1 MSIFEDIVSRK
12 LNSYLEDN
20 NKSLSEYKFILAIS
34 GGVDSMVLFK
44 CLNDLGLHFY
54 TIHFNH
60 NYHAQSD
67 EVSAFIN
74 HFIKDSNSHK
84 HFSISLD
91 LRSAN
96 NFESKAREK
105 RYFHLENLRRRLN
118 CDFILTAHHLDDQI
132 ETLYMKMLDNADW
145 ISKIGIRETLGK
157 IRRPLLTVRKKEI
170 KQIAIDKKISWMEDP
185 TNNDLSFRRNLVRKS
200 LLPRAIK
207 LNKKLESQL
216 LGESQN
222 SKVKL
227 NLYLSE
233 FSKKCE
239 DLILQNSKQIITVDI
254 NAIKKMD
261 IEKLKIFIYWCS
273 SNYFNIDIPIKTR
286 NFWIELSNYL
296 NDSKTGSI
304 YILGPITLILNRGEL
319 LLISDYVHFLK
330 EPEKIKLTQNKKWY
344 NSIFTIVDSDNSVL
358 SIDKNQCLLT
368 EDLINDGLY
377 LRRWKNGDKILSSN
391 STQHILLS
399 NLFIN
404 KKISRIGKLMQ
415 PVVVNKLDDIV
426 WVPGLAHAKLPDESS
441 LYKRKL
447 LEWIPAL

>member
-1 MSIFEDIVSRK
+1 MIRILKNKLINYCNELTIPLQELSILVS
-12 LNSYLEDN
+12 
-20 NKSLSEYKFILAIS
+20 FS
-34 GGVDSMVLFK
+34 GGVDSMVLVSLLLELREEYGFSVT
-44 CLNDLGLHFY
+44 LM
-54 TIHFNH
+54 HFNH
-60 NYHAQSD
+60 NAHVKAKICEKFCRSFAINNNVKYYNRD
-67 EVSAFIN
+67 LFIN
-74 HFIKDSNSHK
+74 KRD
-84 HFSISLD
+84 
-91 LRSAN
+91 
-96 NFESKAREK
+96 NFESSSRGK
-105 RYFHLENLRRRLN
+105 RYTELNTIADKISSHLI
-118 CDFILTAHHLDDQI
+118 FTAHHLDDQI

-145 ISKIGIRETLGK
+145 ISKIGIREKLGK

-296 NDSKTGSI
+296 NNSQTGSI

-344 NSIFTIVDSDNSVL
+344 NSIFTIVNSDNSVL

-426 WVPGLAHAKLPDESS
+426 WVPGLAHAKLSDESS

>member
-1 MSIFEDIVSRK
+1 MIRILKNK
-12 LNSYLEDN
+12 LINYCNE
-20 NKSLSEYKFILAIS
+20 LAIPLQELSILLSLS
-34 GGVDSMVLFK
+34 GGVDSMVLASLLLELRKEYGF
-44 CLNDLGLHFY
+44 DLALM
-54 TIHFNH
+54 HFNH
-60 NYHAQSD
+60 NAHVKAEICEKFCRSFTINNNVKYYNRD
-67 EVSAFIN
+67 LFIN
-74 HFIKDSNSHK
+74 QRD
-84 HFSISLD
+84 
-91 LRSAN
+91 
-96 NFESKAREK
+96 NFESSSRGK
-105 RYFHLENLRRRLN
+105 RYTELNTIADKISSHLI
-118 CDFILTAHHLDDQI
+118 FTAHHLDDQI

-145 ISKIGIRETLGK
+145 ISKIGIREKLGK

-233 FSKKCE
+233 FSKKCD

-273 SNYFNIDIPIKTR
+273 SNYFNINIPIKTR

-296 NDSKTGSI
+296 NNSQTGSI

-344 NSIFTIVDSDNSVL
+344 NSIFTIVNGDNADL
-358 SIDKNQCLLT
+358 SIDKNQCLLA
-368 EDLINDGLY
+368 EDLMNDGLY

-415 PVVVNKLDDIV
+415 PVVVNKSDNII
-426 WVPGLAHAKLPDESS
+426 WVPGLAHAILPNQSS
-441 LYKRKL
+441 LFKRKL
-447 LEWIPAL
+447 LEWIPAF

>member
-1 MSIFEDIVSRK
+1 MIRILKNKLINYCNELTIPLQELSILVS
-12 LNSYLEDN
+12 
-20 NKSLSEYKFILAIS
+20 FS
-34 GGVDSMVLFK
+34 GGIDSMVLVSLLLELRKEYGF
-44 CLNDLGLHFY
+44 DLALM
-54 TIHFNH
+54 HFNH
-60 NYHAQSD
+60 NAHVKAKICEKFCRSFAINNNVKYYNRD
-67 EVSAFIN
+67 LFIN
-74 HFIKDSNSHK
+74 KRD
-84 HFSISLD
+84 
-91 LRSAN
+91 
-96 NFESKAREK
+96 NFESSSRGK
-105 RYFHLENLRRRLN
+105 RYTELNTIADKISSHLI
-118 CDFILTAHHLDDQI
+118 FTAHHLDDQI

-145 ISKIGIRETLGK
+145 ISKIGIREKLGK

-233 FSKKCE
+233 FSKKCD

-296 NDSKTGSI
+296 NNSQTGSI

-319 LLISDYVHFLK
+319 LLISDYMHFLK
-330 EPEKIKLTQNKKWY
+330 EPKKIKLTQNRKWY
-344 NSIFTIVDSDNSVL
+344 NSIFTIVNGNNADL
-358 SIDKNQCLLT
+358 SIDKNQCLLA
-368 EDLINDGLY
+368 EDLMNDGLY

>member
-1 MSIFEDIVSRK
+1 MIRILKNK
-12 LNSYLEDN
+12 LINYCNE
-20 NKSLSEYKFILAIS
+20 LAIPLQELSILLSLS
-34 GGVDSMVLFK
+34 GGVDSMVLASLLLELRKEYGF
-44 CLNDLGLHFY
+44 DLALM
-54 TIHFNH
+54 HFNH
-60 NYHAQSD
+60 NAHVKAEICEKFCRSFTINNNVKYYNRD
-67 EVSAFIN
+67 LFIN
-74 HFIKDSNSHK
+74 QRD
-84 HFSISLD
+84 
-91 LRSAN
+91 
-96 NFESKAREK
+96 NFESSSRGK
-105 RYFHLENLRRRLN
+105 RYTELNTIADKISSHLI
-118 CDFILTAHHLDDQI
+118 FTAHHLDDQI

-145 ISKIGIRETLGK
+145 ISKIGIREKLGK

-233 FSKKCE
+233 FSKKCD
-239 DLILQNSKQIITVDI
+239 DLILQNSKQIITVNI

-273 SNYFNIDIPIKTR
+273 SNYFNINIPIKTR

-296 NDSKTGSI
+296 NNSQTGSI

-344 NSIFTIVDSDNSVL
+344 NSIFTIVNGDNADL
-358 SIDKNQCLLT
+358 SIDKNQCLLA
-368 EDLINDGLY
+368 EDLMNDGLY

-441 LYKRKL
+441 FYKRKL
-447 LEWIPAL
+447 IEWIPAL

>member
-1 MSIFEDIVSRK
+1 MIRILKNKLINYCNELTIPLQELSILVS
-12 LNSYLEDN
+12 
-20 NKSLSEYKFILAIS
+20 FS
-34 GGVDSMVLFK
+34 GGVDSMVLVSLLLELREEYGFSVT
-44 CLNDLGLHFY
+44 LM
-54 TIHFNH
+54 HFNH
-60 NYHAQSD
+60 NAHVKAEICEKFCRSFTINNNIEYFNRD
-67 EVSAFIN
+67 LFIN
-74 HFIKDSNSHK
+74 QKD
-84 HFSISLD
+84 
-91 LRSAN
+91 
-96 NFESKAREK
+96 NFESSSREK
-105 RYFHLENLRRRLN
+105 RYTELNIIADKIRSHLI
-118 CDFILTAHHLDDQI
+118 FTAHHLDDQI
-132 ETLYMKMLDNADW
+132 ETLYMKMLDNSDW
-145 ISKIGIRETLGK
+145 ISKIGIREKLGK

-170 KQIAIDKKISWMEDP
+170 KQIAIDKKISWIEDP

-233 FSKKCE
+233 FNESFD

-254 NAIKKMD
+254 NTIQQMD
-261 IEKLKIFIYWCS
+261 IQKLKIFIYWCS

-296 NDSKTGSI
+296 NNSQTGSI

-319 LLISDYVHFLK
+319 LLILDYVHFLK

-344 NSIFTIVDSDNSVL
+344 NSIFTIVNGDNAEL

-368 EDLINDGLY
+368 EDLMNDGLY

-404 KKISRIGKLMQ
+404 NKISKIGKLMQ
-415 PVVVNKLDDIV
+415 PVVVNKLDNIV
-426 WVPGLAHAKLPDESS
+426 WVPGLAHAKLPNESS

>member
-1 MSIFEDIVSRK
+1 MIRILKNK
-12 LNSYLEDN
+12 LINYCNE
-20 NKSLSEYKFILAIS
+20 LAIPLQELSILLSLS
-34 GGVDSMVLFK
+34 GGVDSMVLASLLLELRKEYGF
-44 CLNDLGLHFY
+44 DLALM
-54 TIHFNH
+54 HFNH
-60 NYHAQSD
+60 NAHVKAEICEKFCRSFTINNNVKYYNRD
-67 EVSAFIN
+67 LFIN
-74 HFIKDSNSHK
+74 KRD
-84 HFSISLD
+84 
-91 LRSAN
+91 
-96 NFESKAREK
+96 NFESSSRGK
-105 RYFHLENLRRRLN
+105 RYTELNTIADKISSHLI
-118 CDFILTAHHLDDQI
+118 FTAHHLDDQI

-145 ISKIGIRETLGK
+145 ISKIGIREKLGK

-233 FSKKCE
+233 FSKKCD

-273 SNYFNIDIPIKTR
+273 SNYFNINIPIKTR

-296 NDSKTGSI
+296 NNSQTGSI

-344 NSIFTIVDSDNSVL
+344 NSIFTIVNGDNADL
-358 SIDKNQCLLT
+358 SIDKNQCLLA
-368 EDLINDGLY
+368 EDLMNDGLY

-404 KKISRIGKLMQ
+404 KKISKIGKLMW

-441 LYKRKL
+441 FYKRKL
-447 LEWIPAL
+447 IEWIPAL

>member
-1 MSIFEDIVSRK
+1 MIRILKNKLINYSNELTIPLQELSI
-12 LNSYLEDN
+12 LL
-20 NKSLSEYKFILAIS
+20 SLS
-34 GGVDSMVLFK
+34 GGVDSMVLASLLLELRKEYGFSVT
-44 CLNDLGLHFY
+44 LM
-54 TIHFNH
+54 HFNH
-60 NYHAQSD
+60 NAHIKA
-67 EVSAFIN
+67 EVCENFCRSFTINNNVKYYNRDLFIN
-74 HFIKDSNSHK
+74 QKD
-84 HFSISLD
+84 
-91 LRSAN
+91 
-96 NFESKAREK
+96 NFESSSRGK
-105 RYFHLENLRRRLN
+105 RYTELNKIADKISSHLI
-118 CDFILTAHHLDDQI
+118 FTAHHLDDQI
-132 ETLYMKMLDNADW
+132 ETLYMKMLDNSDW
-145 ISKIGIRETLGK
+145 ISKIGIREKLGK
-157 IRRPLLTVRKKEI
+157 IRRPLLTVRKNKI
-170 KQIAIDKKISWMEDP
+170 KQIAIDKKISWIEDP
-185 TNNDLSFRRNLVRKS
+185 TNNDLSFRRNLVRRS
-200 LLPRAIK
+200 LLPKAIK
-207 LNKKLESQL
+207 LNKNLESQL

-233 FSKKCE
+233 FNKKCD
-239 DLILQNSKQIITVDI
+239 DLILQNSKQIITVDL
-254 NAIKKMD
+254 NTIKQMN

-273 SNYFNIDIPIKTR
+273 SNYFNIGIPIKTR

-296 NDSKTGSI
+296 NNSQTGSI

-319 LLISDYVHFLK
+319 LLISNYVHFLK
-330 EPEKIKLTQNKKWY
+330 EPKKIKLTQNKKWY
-344 NSIFTIVDSDNSVL
+344 NSIFTIVNSDNSDL

-441 LYKRKL
+441 FYKRKL

>member
-1 MSIFEDIVSRK
+1 MIRILKNK
-12 LNSYLEDN
+12 LINYCNE
-20 NKSLSEYKFILAIS
+20 LAIPLQELSILLSLS
-34 GGVDSMVLFK
+34 GGVDSMVLASLLLELRKEYGF
-44 CLNDLGLHFY
+44 DLALM
-54 TIHFNH
+54 HFNH
-60 NYHAQSD
+60 NAHVQAEICEKFCRSFTINNNVKYYNRD
-67 EVSAFIN
+67 LFIN
-74 HFIKDSNSHK
+74 QRDNYETSYI
-84 HFSISLD
+84 
-91 LRSAN
+91 
-96 NFESKAREK
+96 EK
-105 RYFHLENLRRRLN
+105 RYTELNTIADKISSHLI
-118 CDFILTAHHLDDQI
+118 FTAHHLDDQI
-132 ETLYMKMLDNADW
+132 ETLYMKRLDNSDW
-145 ISKIGIRETLGK
+145 ISKIGIREKLGK

-344 NSIFTIVDSDNSVL
+344 NSIFTIVNGDNADL
-358 SIDKNQCLLT
+358 SIDKNQCLLA
-368 EDLINDGLY
+368 EDLMNDGLY

-391 STQHILLS
+391 SAQHILLS

-404 KKISRIGKLMQ
+404 KKISKIGKLMW

>member
-1 MSIFEDIVSRK
+1 MIRILKNKLINYCNELTIPLQELSILVS
-12 LNSYLEDN
+12 
-20 NKSLSEYKFILAIS
+20 FS
-34 GGVDSMVLFK
+34 GGVDSMVLASLLLELRKEYGF
-44 CLNDLGLHFY
+44 DLALLY
-54 TIHFNH
+54 FNH
-60 NYHAQSD
+60 NAHDKAEECEEYCRSFAINNNVKYYNRD
-67 EVSAFIN
+67 LFIN
-74 HFIKDSNSHK
+74 KRD
-84 HFSISLD
+84 
-91 LRSAN
+91 
-96 NFESKAREK
+96 NFESSSRGK
-105 RYFHLENLRRRLN
+105 RYTELNTIADKISSHLI
-118 CDFILTAHHLDDQI
+118 FTAHHLDDQI

-145 ISKIGIRETLGK
+145 ISKIGIREKLGK

-273 SNYFNIDIPIKTR
+273 SNYFNINIPIKTR

-344 NSIFTIVDSDNSVL
+344 NSIFTIVNGDNADL
-358 SIDKNQCLLT
+358 STDKNQCLLA
-368 EDLINDGLY
+368 EDLMNDGLY

-391 STQHILLS
+391 SAQHILLS

-404 KKISRIGKLMQ
+404 KKISRIGKLIQ
-415 PVVVNKLDDIV
+415 PVVVDKLDNIV
-426 WVPGLAHAKLPDESS
+426 WVPGLAHAKLPNKSS
-441 LYKRKL
+441 PDKRKL

>member
-1 MSIFEDIVSRK
+1 MIRILKNK
-12 LNSYLEDN
+12 LINYCNE
-20 NKSLSEYKFILAIS
+20 LAIPLQELSILLSLS
-34 GGVDSMVLFK
+34 GGVDSMVLASLLLELRKEYGF
-44 CLNDLGLHFY
+44 DLALM
-54 TIHFNH
+54 HFNH
-60 NYHAQSD
+60 NAHVKAEICEKFCRSFTINNNVKYYNRD
-67 EVSAFIN
+67 LFIN
-74 HFIKDSNSHK
+74 KRD
-84 HFSISLD
+84 
-91 LRSAN
+91 
-96 NFESKAREK
+96 NFESSSRGK
-105 RYFHLENLRRRLN
+105 RYTELNTIADKISSHLI
-118 CDFILTAHHLDDQI
+118 FTAHHLDDQI

-145 ISKIGIRETLGK
+145 ISKIGIREKLGK

-296 NDSKTGSI
+296 NNSQTGSI

-344 NSIFTIVDSDNSVL
+344 NSIFTIVNSDNSVL

>member
-1 MSIFEDIVSRK
+1 MIRILKNKLINYCNELTIPLQELSI
-12 LNSYLEDN
+12 LL
-20 NKSLSEYKFILAIS
+20 SLS
-34 GGVDSMVLFK
+34 GGVDSMVLASLLLELRKEYGFS
-44 CLNDLGLHFY
+44 LTL
-54 TIHFNH
+54 IHFNH
-60 NYHAQSD
+60 HAHVKAEICENFCRSFTINNNVKYYNRD
-67 EVSAFIN
+67 LFIN
-74 HFIKDSNSHK
+74 KRD
-84 HFSISLD
+84 
-91 LRSAN
+91 
-96 NFESKAREK
+96 NFESSSRGK
-105 RYFHLENLRRRLN
+105 RYTELNTIADKISSHLI
-118 CDFILTAHHLDDQI
+118 FTAHHLDDQI

-145 ISKIGIRETLGK
+145 ISKIGIREKLGK

-233 FSKKCE
+233 FHKKCG

-254 NAIKKMD
+254 NAIKQMD

-344 NSIFTIVDSDNSVL
+344 NSIFTIVNGDNADL
-358 SIDKNQCLLT
+358 STDKNQCLLA
-368 EDLINDGLY
+368 EDLMNDGLY

>member
-1 MSIFEDIVSRK
+1 MIRILKNKLINYSNELTIPLQELSILVS
-12 LNSYLEDN
+12 
-20 NKSLSEYKFILAIS
+20 FS
-34 GGVDSMVLFK
+34 GGVDSMVLVSLLLELREEYGFSVT
-44 CLNDLGLHFY
+44 LM
-54 TIHFNH
+54 HFNH
-60 NYHAQSD
+60 NAHVKAEICEKFCRSFTINNNIEYFNRD
-67 EVSAFIN
+67 LFIN
-74 HFIKDSNSHK
+74 QKD
-84 HFSISLD
+84 
-91 LRSAN
+91 
-96 NFESKAREK
+96 NFESSSREK
-105 RYFHLENLRRRLN
+105 RYTELNIIADKIKSHLI
-118 CDFILTAHHLDDQI
+118 FTAHHLDDQI

-145 ISKIGIRETLGK
+145 ISKIGIREKLGK

-233 FSKKCE
+233 FSKKCD

-273 SNYFNIDIPIKTR
+273 SNYFNINIPIKTR

-296 NDSKTGSI
+296 NNSQTGSI

-344 NSIFTIVDSDNSVL
+344 NSIFTIVNSDNSVL

-441 LYKRKL
+441 FYKRKL
-447 LEWIPAL
+447 IEWIPAL

>member
-1 MSIFEDIVSRK
+1 MIRILKNKLINYCNELTIPLQELSILVS
-12 LNSYLEDN
+12 
-20 NKSLSEYKFILAIS
+20 FS
-34 GGVDSMVLFK
+34 GGIDSMVLVSLLLELRKEYGF
-44 CLNDLGLHFY
+44 DLALM
-54 TIHFNH
+54 HFNH
-60 NYHAQSD
+60 NAHVKAEICEKFCRSFTINNNVKYYNRD
-67 EVSAFIN
+67 LFIN
-74 HFIKDSNSHK
+74 KRD
-84 HFSISLD
+84 
-91 LRSAN
+91 
-96 NFESKAREK
+96 NFESSSRGK
-105 RYFHLENLRRRLN
+105 RYTELNTIADKISSHLI
-118 CDFILTAHHLDDQI
+118 FTAHHLDDQI

-145 ISKIGIRETLGK
+145 ISKIGIREKLGK

-344 NSIFTIVDSDNSVL
+344 NSIFTIVNSDNSVL

>member
-1 MSIFEDIVSRK
+1 MIRILRNKLINYCNELTIPLQELSILVS
-12 LNSYLEDN
+12 
-20 NKSLSEYKFILAIS
+20 FS
-34 GGVDSMVLFK
+34 GGIDSMVLVSLLLELRKEYGF
-44 CLNDLGLHFY
+44 DLALM
-54 TIHFNH
+54 HFNH
-60 NYHAQSD
+60 NAHVKAEICEKFCRSFTINNNVKYYNRD
-67 EVSAFIN
+67 LFIN
-74 HFIKDSNSHK
+74 KRD
-84 HFSISLD
+84 
-91 LRSAN
+91 
-96 NFESKAREK
+96 NFESSSRGK
-105 RYFHLENLRRRLN
+105 RYTELNTIADKISSHLI
-118 CDFILTAHHLDDQI
+118 FTAHHLDDQI

-145 ISKIGIRETLGK
+145 ISKIGIREKLGK

-296 NDSKTGSI
+296 NNSQTGSI

-344 NSIFTIVDSDNSVL
+344 NSIFTIVNGDNADL
-358 SIDKNQCLLT
+358 SIDKNQCLLA
-368 EDLINDGLY
+368 EDLMNDGLY

-391 STQHILLS
+391 SAQHILLS

-404 KKISRIGKLMQ
+404 KKISKIGKLMW

-441 LYKRKL
+441 FYKRKL
-447 LEWIPAL
+447 IEWIPAL

>member
-1 MSIFEDIVSRK
+1 MIRILKNK
-12 LNSYLEDN
+12 LINYCNE
-20 NKSLSEYKFILAIS
+20 LAIPLQELSILLSLS
-34 GGVDSMVLFK
+34 GGVDSMVLASLLLELRKEYGF
-44 CLNDLGLHFY
+44 DLALM
-54 TIHFNH
+54 HFNH
-60 NYHAQSD
+60 NAHVKAEICEKFCRSFTINNNVKYYNRD
-67 EVSAFIN
+67 LFIN
-74 HFIKDSNSHK
+74 QRD
-84 HFSISLD
+84 
-91 LRSAN
+91 
-96 NFESKAREK
+96 NFESSSRGK
-105 RYFHLENLRRRLN
+105 RYTELNTIADKISSHLI
-118 CDFILTAHHLDDQI
+118 FTAHHLDDQI
-132 ETLYMKMLDNADW
+132 ETLYMKMLDNSDW
-145 ISKIGIRETLGK
+145 ISKIGIREKLGK

-233 FSKKCE
+233 FSKKCD

-273 SNYFNIDIPIKTR
+273 SNYFNINIPIKTR

-296 NDSKTGSI
+296 NNSQTGSI

-344 NSIFTIVDSDNSVL
+344 NSIFTIVNGDNADL
-358 SIDKNQCLLT
+358 SIDKNQCLLA
-368 EDLINDGLY
+368 EDLMNDGLY

-404 KKISRIGKLMQ
+404 KKISKIGKLMW

-441 LYKRKL
+441 FYKRKL
-447 LEWIPAL
+447 IEWIPAL

>member
-1 MSIFEDIVSRK
+1 MIRILKNK
-12 LNSYLEDN
+12 LINYCNE
-20 NKSLSEYKFILAIS
+20 LAIPLQELSILLSLS
-34 GGVDSMVLFK
+34 GGVDSMVLASLLLELRKEYGF
-44 CLNDLGLHFY
+44 DLALM
-54 TIHFNH
+54 HFNH
-60 NYHAQSD
+60 NAHVKAEICEKFCRSFTINNNVKYYNRD
-67 EVSAFIN
+67 LFIN
-74 HFIKDSNSHK
+74 KRD
-84 HFSISLD
+84 
-91 LRSAN
+91 
-96 NFESKAREK
+96 NFESSSRGK
-105 RYFHLENLRRRLN
+105 RYTELNTIADKISSHLI
-118 CDFILTAHHLDDQI
+118 FTAHHLDDQI

-145 ISKIGIRETLGK
+145 ISKIGIREKLGK

-233 FSKKCE
+233 FNKKCD

-344 NSIFTIVDSDNSVL
+344 NSIFTIVNSDNSVL

-404 KKISRIGKLMQ
+404 KKISRIGKLIQ
-415 PVVVNKLDDIV
+415 PVVVNKLDNIV

>member
-1 MSIFEDIVSRK
+1 MIRILKNKLINYCNELTIPLQELSILVS
-12 LNSYLEDN
+12 
-20 NKSLSEYKFILAIS
+20 FS
-34 GGVDSMVLFK
+34 GGIDSMVLVSLLLELRKEYGF
-44 CLNDLGLHFY
+44 DLALM
-54 TIHFNH
+54 HFNH
-60 NYHAQSD
+60 NAHVKAEICEKFCRSFTINNNVKYYNRD
-67 EVSAFIN
+67 LFIN
-74 HFIKDSNSHK
+74 KRD
-84 HFSISLD
+84 
-91 LRSAN
+91 
-96 NFESKAREK
+96 NFESSSRGK
-105 RYFHLENLRRRLN
+105 RYTELNTIADKISSHLI
-118 CDFILTAHHLDDQI
+118 FTAHHLDDQI

-145 ISKIGIRETLGK
+145 ISKIGIREKLGK

-296 NDSKTGSI
+296 NNSQTGSI

-344 NSIFTIVDSDNSVL
+344 NSIFTIVNSDNSVL

-391 STQHILLS
+391 STKHILLS

>member
-1 MSIFEDIVSRK
+1 MIRILKNKLINYSNELTIPFQELSILVS
-12 LNSYLEDN
+12 
-20 NKSLSEYKFILAIS
+20 FS
-34 GGVDSMVLFK
+34 GGVDSMVLVSLLLELREEYGFSVT
-44 CLNDLGLHFY
+44 LM
-54 TIHFNH
+54 HFNH
-60 NYHAQSD
+60 NAHVKAEICEKFCRSFTINNNIEYFNRD
-67 EVSAFIN
+67 LFIN
-74 HFIKDSNSHK
+74 QKD
-84 HFSISLD
+84 
-91 LRSAN
+91 
-96 NFESKAREK
+96 NFESSSREK
-105 RYFHLENLRRRLN
+105 RYAELNIIADKTRSHLI
-118 CDFILTAHHLDDQI
+118 FTAHHLDDQI

-145 ISKIGIRETLGK
+145 ISKIGIREKLGK

-273 SNYFNIDIPIKTR
+273 SNYFNINIPIKTR

-344 NSIFTIVDSDNSVL
+344 NSIFTIVDSDNSIF
-358 SIDKNQCLLT
+358 SIDKNQCSLA
-368 EDLINDGLY
+368 EDVMNDGLY

-404 KKISRIGKLMQ
+404 KKISKIGKLMW

-426 WVPGLAHAKLPDESS
+426 WVPGLAHAKLPKGSS
-441 LYKRKL
+441 PYKRKL

>member
-1 MSIFEDIVSRK
+1 MIRILKNK
-12 LNSYLEDN
+12 LINYCNE
-20 NKSLSEYKFILAIS
+20 LAIPLQELSILLSLS
-34 GGVDSMVLFK
+34 GGVDSMVLASLLLELRKEYGF
-44 CLNDLGLHFY
+44 DLALM
-54 TIHFNH
+54 HFNH
-60 NYHAQSD
+60 NAHVKAEICEKFCRSFTINNNVKYYNRD
-67 EVSAFIN
+67 LFIN
-74 HFIKDSNSHK
+74 KRD
-84 HFSISLD
+84 
-91 LRSAN
+91 
-96 NFESKAREK
+96 NFESSSRGK
-105 RYFHLENLRRRLN
+105 RYTELNTIADKISSHLI
-118 CDFILTAHHLDDQI
+118 FTAHHLDDQI

-145 ISKIGIRETLGK
+145 ISKIGIREKLGK

-344 NSIFTIVDSDNSVL
+344 NSIFTIVNSDNSVL

>member
-1 MSIFEDIVSRK
+1 MIRILKNK
-12 LNSYLEDN
+12 LINYCNE
-20 NKSLSEYKFILAIS
+20 LAIPLQELSILLSLS
-34 GGVDSMVLFK
+34 GGVDSMVLASLLLELRKEYGF
-44 CLNDLGLHFY
+44 DLALM
-54 TIHFNH
+54 HFNH
-60 NYHAQSD
+60 NAHVKAEICEKFCRSFTINNNVKYYNRD
-67 EVSAFIN
+67 LFIN
-74 HFIKDSNSHK
+74 QRD
-84 HFSISLD
+84 
-91 LRSAN
+91 
-96 NFESKAREK
+96 NFESSSRGK
-105 RYFHLENLRRRLN
+105 RYTELNTIADKISSHLI
-118 CDFILTAHHLDDQI
+118 FTAHHLDDQI

-145 ISKIGIRETLGK
+145 ISKIGIREKLGK

-233 FSKKCE
+233 FSKKCD
-239 DLILQNSKQIITVDI
+239 DLILQNSKQIITVNI

-273 SNYFNIDIPIKTR
+273 SNYFNINIPIKTR

-296 NDSKTGSI
+296 NNSQTGSI

-344 NSIFTIVDSDNSVL
+344 NSIFTIVNGDNADL
-358 SIDKNQCLLT
+358 SIDKNQCLLA
-368 EDLINDGLY
+368 EDLMNDGLY

-404 KKISRIGKLMQ
+404 KKISKIGKLMW

-441 LYKRKL
+441 FYKRKL
-447 LEWIPAL
+447 IEWIPAL

>member
-1 MSIFEDIVSRK
+1 MIRILKNK
-12 LNSYLEDN
+12 LINYCNE
-20 NKSLSEYKFILAIS
+20 LAIPLQELSILLSLS
-34 GGVDSMVLFK
+34 GGVDSMVLASLLLELRKEYGF
-44 CLNDLGLHFY
+44 DLALM
-54 TIHFNH
+54 HFNH
-60 NYHAQSD
+60 NAHVKAEICEKFCRSFTINNNVKYYNRD
-67 EVSAFIN
+67 LFIN
-74 HFIKDSNSHK
+74 KRD
-84 HFSISLD
+84 
-91 LRSAN
+91 
-96 NFESKAREK
+96 NFESSSRGK
-105 RYFHLENLRRRLN
+105 RYTELNTIADKISSHLI
-118 CDFILTAHHLDDQI
+118 FTAHHLDDQI

-145 ISKIGIRETLGK
+145 ISKIGIREKLGK

-233 FSKKCE
+233 FSKKCD

-273 SNYFNIDIPIKTR
+273 SNYFNINIPIKTR

-296 NDSKTGSI
+296 NNSQTGSI

-344 NSIFTIVDSDNSVL
+344 NSIFTIVNSDNSVL

>member
-1 MSIFEDIVSRK
+1 MIRILKNK
-12 LNSYLEDN
+12 LINYCNE
-20 NKSLSEYKFILAIS
+20 LAIPLQELSILLSLS
-34 GGVDSMVLFK
+34 GGVDSMVLASLLLELRKEYGF
-44 CLNDLGLHFY
+44 DLALM
-54 TIHFNH
+54 HFNH
-60 NYHAQSD
+60 NAHVKAEICEKFCRSFTINNNVKYYNRD
-67 EVSAFIN
+67 LFIN
-74 HFIKDSNSHK
+74 QRD
-84 HFSISLD
+84 
-91 LRSAN
+91 
-96 NFESKAREK
+96 NFESSSRGK
-105 RYFHLENLRRRLN
+105 RYTELNTIADKISSHLI
-118 CDFILTAHHLDDQI
+118 FTAHHLDDQI

-145 ISKIGIRETLGK
+145 ISKIGIREKLGK

-233 FSKKCE
+233 FSKKCD

-273 SNYFNIDIPIKTR
+273 SNYFNINIPIKTR

-296 NDSKTGSI
+296 NNSQTGSI

-344 NSIFTIVDSDNSVL
+344 NSIFTIVNGDNADL
-358 SIDKNQCLLT
+358 SIDKNQCLLA
-368 EDLINDGLY
+368 EDLMNDGLY

-404 KKISRIGKLMQ
+404 KKISKIGKLMW

-441 LYKRKL
+441 FYKRKL
-447 LEWIPAL
+447 IEWIPAL

>member
-1 MSIFEDIVSRK
+1 MIRILKNKLINYCNELTIPLQELSILVS
-12 LNSYLEDN
+12 
-20 NKSLSEYKFILAIS
+20 FS
-34 GGVDSMVLFK
+34 GGVDSMVLVSLLLELRKEYGF
-44 CLNDLGLHFY
+44 DLALM
-54 TIHFNH
+54 HFNH
-60 NYHAQSD
+60 NAHVKAEICEKFCRSFAINNNVKYYNRD
-67 EVSAFIN
+67 LFIN
-74 HFIKDSNSHK
+74 KRD
-84 HFSISLD
+84 
-91 LRSAN
+91 
-96 NFESKAREK
+96 NFESSSRGK
-105 RYFHLENLRRRLN
+105 RYTELNTIADKISSHLI
-118 CDFILTAHHLDDQI
+118 FTAHHLDDQI

-296 NDSKTGSI
+296 NNSQTGSI

-344 NSIFTIVDSDNSVL
+344 NSIFTIVNSDNSVL